1 MLLAGLFWVAFI
13 SATLLPAQSELA
25 LAGILLT
32 QSCPAWLAILVAWL
46 GNTLGSCLNW
56 LLGSMVLRCEGK
68 KWFPVSR
75 ANLSRAENW
84 YARYGRWSLLL
95 SWAPIIGDPLTL
107 AAGLLGE
114 KLAPFLAIV
123 ALAKLAR
130 YLVIALCLPWTPI
143 YPLAAA

>member
-1 MLLAGLFWVAFI
+1 
-13 SATLLPAQSELA
+13 
-25 LAGILLT
+25 
-32 QSCPAWLAILVAWL
+32 
-46 GNTLGSCLNW
+46 
-56 LLGSMVLRCEGK
+56 MVLRCEGK

-130 YLVIALCLPWTPI
+130 YLVIAICLP
-143 YPLAAA
+143 